1 MQQSAVMLGRKMR
14 QASRPGDVPWPVRFA
29 GKLVLEV
36 LPAALASVIGAF
48 LFAHYQFARP
58 ADPQPA
64 AADAPASAQM
74 LQLVRDEHAMIR
86 AFLVAQQ
93 AAEQNRAAAADAA
106 DARAA
111 ADARLAAA
119 AVHRLAAAMA
129 QAKPS
134 APRGKPLA
142 VAAVATAAAAS
153 PAPVGAA
160 SAGVADIAGAALP
173 PVVVADV
180 AQNAEQNADLAPATA
195 PAPVRASLVERTL
208 AVKDHVVTATLHA
221 VMAIGGIP
229 SWIGHRLGAD
239 NLDSGGPPSSAA
251 S

>member
-142 VAAVATAAAAS
+142 VATVAAAAAAS

-160 SAGVADIAGAALP
+160 PAGVAGAALL

>member
-142 VAAVATAAAAS
+142 VAAAAAAS

-160 SAGVADIAGAALP
+160 PAGVAGVAGAALP

-180 AQNAEQNADLAPATA
+180 AQNAEQNADLAPAAA